1 MTEETSAPDPTGF
14 LRDFDERQRA
24 YKALSEA
31 IHAANKDA
39 LFPVLAGAGITS
51 ILVRFDGSGDS
62 GQIEE
67 IDVVSGD
74 KPVSLPAGHVTVQR
88 ANWGASEPESIECS
102 VSDAVETLV
111 YAFLE
116 ETHGGWENNAGAY
129 GEFTFTVAERSII
142 LDYNERYEDTHY
154 TQHSF

>member
-14 LRDFDERQRA
+14 LRDFEEKQRA
-24 YKALSEA
+24 YKALSESV
-31 IHAANKDA
+31 HAANKDA
-39 LFPVLAGAGITS
+39 LFPILAAAGITS

-74 KPVSLPAGHVTVQR
+74 KPVSLPTSNVTIQR
-88 ANWGASEPESIECS
+88 AEWGVSEAEPIECS
-102 VSDAVETLV
+102 INDAVETLV

-116 ETHGGWENNAGAY
+116 ETHGGWENNEGAY
-129 GEFTFTVAERSII
+129 GEFTFNVAARTIT

>member
-14 LRDFDERQRA
+14 LRDFEEKQRA
-24 YKALSEA
+24 HKALSESV
-31 IHAANKDA
+31 HAANKGA
-39 LFPVLAGAGITS
+39 LFPILAAAGITS

-67 IDVVSGD
+67 IDAVSGD
-74 KPVSLPAGHVTVQR
+74 KPVSLPTGNVTIQR
-88 ANWGASEPESIECS
+88 AEWGASEAERIECS
-102 VSDAVETLV
+102 VNDAVEALV

-116 ETHGGWENNAGAY
+116 ETHGGWENNEGAY
-129 GEFTFTVAERSII
+129 GEFTFNVAARTIT